1 MNPNLQKICSKC
13 PEISLINVTKTF
25 SVIRNRKTIVNS
37 IKGVLSGNS
46 NNPKPYSALNDINF
60 EILEG
65 EKIGIV
71 GINGSGKTTL
81 LKTIA
86 GLYKPND
93 GEVHVNG
100 KMILL
105 AGYGIGM
112 VDELSV
118 KENIYLYG
126 AIYGID
132 RKALDEELRE
142 IIDWA
147 ELQDFMDTQLKTLSS
162 GMRTRLGFSVARF
175 MDADIYLLDEALSA
189 GDKNFKQKCDEYFDS
204 TKNEDKTYLVASH
217 NLEFLKMF
225 CNKTLW
231 LHKGNQ
237 MAFGETESV
246 LEQYNDSTNI
256 GPKSQN

>member
-1 MNPNLQKICSKC
+1 MNPNLQNIYSKY
-13 PEISLINVTKTF
+13 PAISLSKVTKTF
-25 SVIRNRKTIVNS
+25 SPIRNRKTIVNS
-37 IKGVLSGNS
+37 IKGVLSGN
-46 NNPKPYSALNDINF
+46 NNDSKPYSALNDINF
-60 EILEG
+60 EIFNSER
-65 EKIGIV
+65 IGIV

-86 GLYKPND
+86 GLYKPNN
-93 GEVHVNG
+93 GEVHING

-105 AGYGIGM
+105 TGYGIGM
-112 VDELSV
+112 MDELSV

-147 ELQDFMDTQLKTLSS
+147 ELQDLMDAQLKTLSS

-175 MDADIYLLDEALSA
+175 IDADIHLLDEALSA
-189 GDKNFKQKCDEYFDS
+189 GDKNFKEKCDEYF
-204 TKNEDKTYLVASH
+204 KNSKDNGRTYLIASH
-217 NLEFLKMF
+217 NMEFLKMF

-231 LHKGNQ
+231 LHKGQQ
-237 MAFGETESV
+237 MGFGDTETI
-246 LEQYNDSTNI
+246 LEKYSEY
-256 GPKSQN
+256 KS

>member
-1 MNPNLQKICSKC
+1 MNPNLQNIYSKY
-13 PEISLINVTKTF
+13 PAISLSKVTKTF

-37 IKGVLSGNS
+37 IKGVLSGN
-46 NNPKPYSALNDINF
+46 NNDSKPYSALNDINF

-86 GLYKPND
+86 GLYKPNN
-93 GEVHVNG
+93 GEVHING

-132 RKALDEELRE
+132 RKVLDETILE
-142 IIDWA
+142 IIEWA
-147 ELQDFMDTQLKTLSS
+147 ELQDYIDAKLKTLSS

-175 MDADIYLLDEALSA
+175 MHADIYLLDEALSA

-204 TKNEDKTYLVASH
+204 TRNEDKTYLVASH

-225 CNKTLW
+225 CKKTLW
-231 LHKGNQ
+231 LHMGNQ
-237 MAFGETESV
+237 MAFGDTDSV
-246 LEQYNDSTNI
+246 LEQYTDN
-256 GPKSQN
+256 K